1 MKLEYDVYGR
11 FNTGVDVD
19 ERAAYPDR
27 QWVSIDELDELDETS
42 AKVTEY
48 DAKVEALYGEL

>member
-27 QWVSIDELDELDETS
+27 QWVSIDELEELDETS

-48 DAKVEALYGEL
+48 DAKVEALYGE